1 MAKRRTLGRRLLWGI
16 LGYVV
21 TSLGAL
27 ATTYLTSL
35 DVSPLVGSL
44 LATGVGLVLV
54 VIGVLMDHAQ
64 DGEELPPRP
73 SYPTPYPY
81 PSPYQPP
88 SRPPVPRRSIATV
101 LVVILLL
108 CGAGGFAVA
117 YGAQWAGQRAIAFF
131 EEQSKSPSE
140 RKLEDPGVERLGGTT
155 SNTAGVVTL
164 TVTSVRVNDQ
174 VTVLTVT
181 ATNQGSDPLTL
192 PLFGNAQLTVPGSAT
207 LQPDPSVGTWANTVP
222 AGGDMT
228 GTIVFD
234 GVLGPQETQVTLSF
248 TTIYGSL
255 NGPRSMSMDI
265 PISPA
270 T

>member
-1 MAKRRTLGRRLLWGI
+1 MARRRTLGRRLLWGI

-27 ATTYLTSL
+27 ATTWLTSL

-44 LATGVGLVLV
+44 LATGVGLMLV

-73 SYPTPYPY
+73 TYPTPY

-88 SRPPVPRRSIATV
+88 VRPPVPRRSIATV

-155 SNTAGVVTL
+155 SNTAGVLTL

-181 ATNQGSDPLTL
+181 TSNQGSDNLTL
-192 PLFGNAQLTVPGSAT
+192 PLFGSAQLTVPGAAT
-207 LQPDPSVGTWANTVP
+207 LEPDPFAGTWTETIAP
-222 AGGDMT
+222 GGETT

-234 GVLGPQETQVTLSF
+234 GVLGLQEMQVTLSF
-248 TTIYGSL
+248 TQIYGSF
-255 NGPRSMSMDI
+255 NGPRSFSMDI

-270 T
+270 A